1 MVNKPG
7 GIRISSRLDDI
18 ISQMMK
24 GGFEKAGTVNDDGGK
39 DKENGHDQITNIVN
53 TQPANVLTYP

>member
-7 GIRISSRLDDI
+7 GIRIFHRPDDI

-24 GGFEKAGTVNDDGGK
+24 GGFEKGVTVNGDGGK
-39 DKENGHDQITNIVN
+39 DKENGRDQIIKIVN
-53 TQPANVLTYP
+53 TQPTNVLIYP